1 MCCIRGICILAPGAN
16 VSANLIFHP
25 VNAAV
30 LLMNQLI
37 LGVANKKLK
46 YYEIIDSADVRHEI
60 QKRSLHDEGPNHR
73 KEMTL
78 SVLGRY
84 SN

>member
-1 MCCIRGICILAPGAN
+1 MI
-16 VSANLIFHP
+16 
-25 VNAAV
+25 
-30 LLMNQLI
+30 QLI

-46 YYEIIDSADVRHEI
+46 YYEVIDSADVRHEI

-73 KEMTL
+73 KEITL